1 MSWLTTKSAVMNS
14 EHDKTIHPVIFCML
28 RNLMGRYP
36 EYAYIKERQPY
47 ISVKDGRLHFDIS
60 QAK

>member
-1 MSWLTTKSAVMNS
+1 MNS
-14 EHDKTIHPVIFCML
+14 EHDKTIHPVIICML
-28 RNLMGRYP
+28 RNLISKYP

-47 ISVKDGRLHFDIS
+47 ISKKDGRLHFDIV

>member
-1 MSWLTTKSAVMNS
+1 MADNQSAVMNS
-14 EHDKTIHPVIFCML
+14 EHDKTIHPVIICML
-28 RNLMGRYP
+28 RNLISKYP

-47 ISVKDGRLHFDIS
+47 ISKKDGRLHFDIV

>member
-1 MSWLTTKSAVMNS
+1 MNS
-14 EHDKTIHPVIFCML
+14 EHDKTIHPVIICML
-28 RNLMGRYP
+28 HNLISKYP

-47 ISVKDGRLHFDIS
+47 ISKKDGRLHFDIV